1 MSSSE
6 KHTQIGRMTAKQK
19 VINVVGAI
27 VICVG
32 AVLVM
37 NVLDK
42 NRQTSESQPKS
53 NIPTESS
60 SSHLAAPEKTQAQ
73 PAEKDS
79 IQVERQNNAQ
89 AITPDNQ
96 QALADKQAEIE
107 ALVKELDGNLGNP
120 EEKLRLEGLIN
131 QKLHEYNQLILPEA
145 LKQMSAAQ

>member
-53 NIPTESS
+53 NIPAESS
-60 SSHLAAPEKTQAQ
+60 SSLIAAPQKTQAQ
-73 PAEKDS
+73 PAEKDR
-79 IQVERQNNAQ
+79 VKVAGQNNAQ